1 MIRLKGPKDIGQ
13 NILMH
18 LESANG
24 GSVIPLIFEQN
35 GRTSQLESSL
45 IQKLYWPSRHARRF
59 AKVRLRRHAPGSG
72 GKSMRR
78 RKYWLVSL
86 ETHRQCTR

>member
-45 IQKLYWPSRHARRF
+45 IQKAILAIPSCS
-59 AKVRLRRHAPGSG
+59 KVCKGAPSQAC
-72 GKSMRR
+72 SR
-78 RKYWLVSL
+78 
-86 ETHRQCTR
+86 